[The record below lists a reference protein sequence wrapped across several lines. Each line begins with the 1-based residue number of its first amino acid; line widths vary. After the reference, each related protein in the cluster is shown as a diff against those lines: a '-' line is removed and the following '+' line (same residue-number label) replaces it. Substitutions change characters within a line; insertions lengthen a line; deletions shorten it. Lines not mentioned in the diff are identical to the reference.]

1 MSSELDR
8 VNPPADQ
15 MIKMMRRASGEIKE
29 LRKIIDAIGPRAEAY
44 EMIKKILSMVPGPG
58 SSAGEDVAWTL
69 DQEANKLE
77 EKLNRAR
84 MPAGGVLS
92 QSHKPMDPP
101 GAR

>member
-1 MSSELDR
+1 
-8 VNPPADQ
+8 
-15 MIKMMRRASGEIKE
+15 MIKMMRRASAEIKE

-77 EKLNRAR
+77 DKLNRAR
-84 MPAGGVLS
+84 MPAGALS
-92 QSHKPMDPP
+92 QGPKTESNVTRENPYPNRP
-101 GAR
+101 EGAR